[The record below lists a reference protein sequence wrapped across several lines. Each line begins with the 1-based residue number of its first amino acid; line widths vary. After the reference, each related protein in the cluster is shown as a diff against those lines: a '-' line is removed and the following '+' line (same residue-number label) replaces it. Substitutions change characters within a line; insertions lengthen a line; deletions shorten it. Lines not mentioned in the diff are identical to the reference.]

1 MGLGAMVLVI
11 LLSVFNG
18 FEDLVVKLQSSFY
31 PDIEITRTEGKTFE
45 ITEKDVAK
53 IKNTKGVAAYCMV
66 LEENAYI
73 SYNGKSAIAKIKGYD
88 QNFSKVNDISQ
99 YILYG
104 SAQLKDNN
112 RDYALL
118 GAGLFYSIDA
128 KNNEAVRVAIPKKGK
143 TSGVV
148 ASQLFNT
155 ATIVPGGVFGIQTE
169 FDNTYILTDLQFVQK
184 LQNLKQE
191 ISGIEIKAKEGT
203 ALQSLSATLQKELGS
218 TYKTTTRVEQNQ
230 ALYKAMQ
237 AERFVMIAILFLVLL
252 IISFTIVG
260 ALSMLVMEK
269 KLDISILKAMGAN
282 ENMVF
287 KVFLIEGIIGSL
299 IGAGI
304 GALLGVV
311 VVLIQQYFG
320 FIKLGTNGG
329 FVVDA
334 YPVKLEILDV
344 FIAFAMVFIISLLA
358 SWFPAKRAAN
368 NNLAF
373 AKN

>member
-237 AERFVMIAILFLVLL
+237 AERFVMIDRK
-252 IISFTIVG
+252 S
-260 ALSMLVMEK
+260 
-269 KLDISILKAMGAN
+269 
-282 ENMVF
+282 
-287 KVFLIEGIIGSL
+287 
-299 IGAGI
+299 
-304 GALLGVV
+304 VV
-311 VVLIQQYFG
+311 
-320 FIKLGTNGG
+320 
-329 FVVDA
+329 
-334 YPVKLEILDV
+334 
-344 FIAFAMVFIISLLA
+344 
-358 SWFPAKRAAN
+358 
-368 NNLAF
+368 
-373 AKN
+373 